1 MPRISAI
8 SGVTFAPGSIPPS
21 PGLAP
26 WESLISIA
34 LTGAP
39 ATGGASAVL
48 VDGVVEG
55 QEGAVA
61 LTSRMPGQRHSSPFG
76 TTDCG
81 PESMALD
88 TPFPGR
94 L

>member
-1 MPRISAI
+1 MESTSLNAVCRDGEAASLPGGMPRISAI

-39 ATGGASAVL
+39 ATTSLSLSRLKVPSSLRQPKYAV
-48 VDGVVEG
+48 
-55 QEGAVA
+55 
-61 LTSRMPGQRHSSPFG
+61 PI
-76 TTDCG
+76 
-81 PESMALD
+81 
-88 TPFPGR
+88 
-94 L
+94 